1 MFANM
6 KIGVR
11 LGLGYGLLVVL
22 MAVLIW
28 EGVHGMSGINA
39 SLERIVKVNT
49 VRILLANDSENQIA
63 TVTLNLRNLI
73 NETDTNKHPP
83 MNKIIVDARAKYD
96 EDMKK
101 LMEMTARDDSKSH
114 ELFARIK
121 DAQENAR
128 LLNNKVVE
136 LVAANNKAEAIALLN
151 REAGPAVDKW
161 RELVANLVD
170 HNVERSKMRY
180 AECTEEY
187 VTSRNIMF
195 GVGGAA
201 ILIALITS
209 LFLTRSITIPLKEA
223 VGVANRLAAGD
234 LTVEVEVT
242 GEDETGQLLT
252 AMKEMVG
259 KLRQVV
265 GEVFSASDNVAF
277 GSQELSATAQQM
289 SQGATEQAASAEEI
303 SSSMEEMASNI
314 RQNTD
319 YAIQTEKISI
329 KSSIAAKDGGK
340 AVVETVA
347 AMKEIATRISI
358 IEEIARQTNL
368 LALNAAIEAAR
379 AGVHGKGFA
388 VVASEVRK
396 LAERSQAAAGEI
408 STLSTHSVA
417 IAERAGDML
426 TKMVPDIEK
435 TSELVQEITASSRE
449 QDSGAEQVNKAIQQ
463 LDQVIQQNA
472 SASEEMASTSE
483 ELSSQAKQ
491 LQSAISFFDI
501 GNSGL
506 RTAASAG
513 RKSAHKVQIAH
524 SKSSSVA
531 FAPAKRTGGGINLQ
545 LGQAGPDHLDDEFE
559 KF

>member
-6 KIGVR
+6 KIGIR
-11 LGLGYGLLVVL
+11 LGLGFGLLMVL
-22 MAVLIW
+22 MGVLIW
-28 EGVHGMSGINA
+28 EGVQGMSGIND
-39 SLERIVKVNT
+39 SLQRIVKVNT

-63 TVTLNLRNLI
+63 SVTLNLRNLI
-73 NETDTNKHPP
+73 IESDTNKHPP
-83 MNKIIVDARAKYD
+83 MNKIIVEARAKYD

-101 LMEMTARDDSKSH
+101 LMEMTVKDDTKSH
-114 ELFARIK
+114 ELFAKIK
-121 DAQENAR
+121 DAQDNAR

-136 LVAANNKAEAIALLN
+136 LVAANNKAEAVALLN
-151 REAGPAVDKW
+151 KEAGPAVDKW

-170 HNVERSKMRY
+170 HNMERSKLRY
-180 AECTEEY
+180 AECAEKY
-187 VTSRNIMF
+187 VNSRNIMF

-209 LFLTRSITIPLKEA
+209 FFLTRSIIIPLKEA

-234 LTVEVEVT
+234 LTVEVEVSS
-242 GEDETGQLLT
+242 GDETGQLLT

-259 KLRQVV
+259 KLKQVV

-319 YAIQTEKISI
+319 YAMQTEKISI
-329 KSSIAAKDGGK
+329 KNSVAAKDGGK

-347 AMKEIATRISI
+347 AMKEIATKISI

-396 LAERSQAAAGEI
+396 LAERSQSAAGEI
-408 STLSTHSVA
+408 SSLSIRSVA
-417 IAERAGDML
+417 IAELAGDML
-426 TKMVPDIEK
+426 IKMVPDIEK

-513 RKSAHKVQIAH
+513 RKPVRKVQIAH
-524 SKSSSVA
+524 SKSSSAA

-545 LGQAGPDHLDDEFE
+545 LGQAGPDHMDDEFE

>member
-1 MFANM
+1 
-6 KIGVR
+6 
-11 LGLGYGLLVVL
+11 
-22 MAVLIW
+22 
-28 EGVHGMSGINA
+28 
-39 SLERIVKVNT
+39 
-49 VRILLANDSENQIA
+49 
-63 TVTLNLRNLI
+63 
-73 NETDTNKHPP
+73 
-83 MNKIIVDARAKYD
+83 MNKTIVEARAKYN
-96 EDMKK
+96 EDFKK
-101 LMEMTARDDSKSH
+101 LMEMTNKDDTKSH
-114 ELFARIK
+114 ELFTKIK
-121 DAQENAR
+121 DAQDNAR
-128 LLNNKVVE
+128 LLDNKVIE
-136 LVAANNKAEAIALLN
+136 FVAANNKVEAIAVLN
-151 REAGPAVDKW
+151 KEAGPAVEKW

-170 HNVERSKMRY
+170 HNMERSKLRY
-180 AECTEEY
+180 EECVEEY
-187 VTSRNIMF
+187 VSSRNIMF

-209 LFLTRSITIPLKEA
+209 LFLTRSIIIPLKEA

-259 KLRQVV
+259 KLKQVV
-265 GEVFSASDNVAF
+265 GEVFSASNNVAF
-277 GSQELSATAQQM
+277 GSQELSASAQQM

-303 SSSMEEMASNI
+303 SSSMEEMVSNI

-319 YAIQTEKISI
+319 YAMQTEKISI
-329 KSSIAAKDGGK
+329 KSSVAAKDGGK

-347 AMKEIATRISI
+347 AMKEIASKISI

-396 LAERSQAAAGEI
+396 LAERSQSAAGEI
-408 STLSTHSVA
+408 SSLSTHSVA
-417 IAERAGDML
+417 VAERAGDML
-426 TKMVPDIEK
+426 TKMVPDIQK

-501 GNSGL
+501 GSSGL

-513 RKSAHKVQIAH
+513 RKPARKVQIAH
-524 SKSSSVA
+524 RKSSSA
-531 FAPAKRTGGGINLQ
+531 ALAPAKKTSGGINLQ
-545 LGQAGPDHLDDEFE
+545 LGQAGPDQMDDEFE